1 MIKINTKTLISTI
14 FVCVLSICVYI
25 IYIQH
30 FTNIFW
36 NSAPLTHV
44 LIMLS
49 LLNLFLNLGLSAKI
63 CRTNGAKF
71 LVSFGKWIMP
81 ISILFLVS
89 VSIISDIYPKKTI
102 YETSLPIFLGI
113 IFLISGN
120 YFPKNHVNPFI
131 GMKFPWLLND
141 EESWDKTHKLSSYTW
156 IMAGLVLIL
165 QVFIK
170 PLSTITTPLILI
182 LMLGIPIVYSLILVC
197 KNKNKEVNSK

>member
-1 MIKINTKTLISTI
+1 MMKINTRTLISTM
-14 FVCVLSICVYI
+14 FVCVLSTCVYI
-25 IYIQH
+25 IYTQH
-30 FTNIFW
+30 FTNTFW
-36 NSAPLTHV
+36 NSAPLTHT

-49 LLNLFLNLGLSAKI
+49 ALNLFLNIGLGAKI

-71 LVSFGKWIMP
+71 LVSFGKWIMS

-89 VSIISDIYPKKTI
+89 VSIISDIYPEKTI

-113 IFLISGN
+113 IFIVSGN

-156 IMAGLVLIL
+156 IIAGLVLIV
-165 QVFIK
+165 QTFIK
-170 PLSTITTPLILI
+170 PLSIITTPLILI
-182 LMLGIPIVYSLILVC
+182 LMLGIPIVYSLILVY
-197 KNKNKEVNSK
+197 KNKEVNSK

>member
-1 MIKINTKTLISTI
+1 MMKINTRTLISTM
-14 FVCVLSICVYI
+14 FVCMLSTCVYI
-25 IYIQH
+25 IYIHH
-30 FTNIFW
+30 FTNTFW
-36 NSAPLTHV
+36 NSAPLTHT

-49 LLNLFLNLGLSAKI
+49 TLSLFLNIGLSTKI

-71 LVSFGKWIMP
+71 LVSFGKWIMS

-89 VSIISDIYPKKTI
+89 VSIISDIYPEKTI

-113 IFLISGN
+113 IFIISGN

-156 IMAGLVLIL
+156 IMAGLVLIV
-165 QVFIK
+165 QMFIK

-182 LMLGIPIVYSLILVC
+182 LMLGIPIVYSLILVY